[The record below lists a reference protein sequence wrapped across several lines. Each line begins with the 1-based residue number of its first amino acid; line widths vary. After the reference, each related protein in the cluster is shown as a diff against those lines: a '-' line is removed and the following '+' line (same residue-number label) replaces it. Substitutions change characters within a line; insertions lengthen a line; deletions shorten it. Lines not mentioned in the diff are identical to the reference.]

1 MGAEEPVMAKR
12 AKPELERPTWETMRT
27 AETRKI
33 EERLRAAGFAQVD
46 AYRFNSASIR
56 IRIIDPKFEGKP
68 GSERQDMVFPVIDK
82 LPKKTREDILL
93 LLTLAPSEVGRV
105 NRHAVINL
113 EFEHPLTI
121 GR

>member
-1 MGAEEPVMAKR
+1 MAKK
-12 AKPELERPTWETMRT
+12 AKPQAESSDWEAKRT
-27 AETRKI
+27 AETRRI

-56 IRIIDPKFEGKP
+56 IRIIDPRFENKP
-68 GSERQDMVFPVIDK
+68 GSERQDMVFPVIDE
-82 LPKKTREDILL
+82 LPKRTREDILL
-93 LLTLAPSEVGRV
+93 LLTLAPSEVGTV
-105 NRHAVINL
+105 NRRALINL

>member
-1 MGAEEPVMAKR
+1 VAKK
-12 AKPELERPTWETMRT
+12 AKPELEPPAWETMRT
-27 AETRKI
+27 AETRRI

-56 IRIIDPKFEGKP
+56 IRIIDPRFEDKP
-68 GSERQDMVFPVIDK
+68 GSERQDLVFPVIDK
-82 LPKKTREDILL
+82 LPKRTREDILL
-93 LLTLAPSEVGRV
+93 LLTLAPSEVGKV
-105 NRHAVINL
+105 NRRTLINL

>member
-1 MGAEEPVMAKR
+1 MVKK
-12 AKPELERPTWETMRT
+12 AKPKPESPAWEPMRT

-33 EERLRAAGFAQVD
+33 EERLCAAGFAQVD

-56 IRIIDPKFEGKP
+56 IRVIDPQFEDKR
-68 GSERQDMVFPVIDK
+68 GSRRQDMVFPVIDT
-82 LPKKTREDILL
+82 LPKRTREDILL

-105 NRHAVINL
+105 NRQATINL